1 MKMDSGNKVVLISG
15 CSSGIG
21 RALANEFATRN
32 YRVFATARKSSS
44 IGIRSPRVDISALD
58 VTKKRSIEACVK
70 HVLKK
75 AGKIDILINN
85 AGYGLMGPIIDI
97 PLADFSKQF
106 ETNVTGLV
114 ALTQAA
120 APHMIQARS
129 GMIVNISSV
138 SGVTPTPF
146 SGAYCATKSAVNA
159 ISDVLRMEL
168 APFGISVLTIQPGGI
183 KSGFGSTA
191 AKTIEK
197 KKNSVYAPVIKYIIG
212 RATASQRNSNTAE
225 ELAHAVADV
234 LEKDRIPPLVR
245 FGIHSTRMPLMKK
258 LPIRLLDK
266 ILIKRSG
273 LIQLMKK
280 N

>member
-1 MKMDSGNKVVLISG
+1 MDNKRKVVLISG

-21 RALANEFATRN
+21 HAMANEFASRG
-32 YRVFATARKSSS
+32 YSVFATARKPSS
-44 IGIRSPRVDISALD
+44 IGIKSPNVDISALD
-58 VTKKRSIEACVK
+58 VTSKRSIESCVK
-70 HVLKK
+70 HVLKR

-85 AGYGLMGPIIDI
+85 AGYGLMGPVIDI
-97 PLADFSKQF
+97 PIDDFSRQF
-106 ETNVTGLV
+106 DTNVTGLV
-114 ALTQAA
+114 ALTQAV
-120 APHMIQARS
+120 APHMIESRS
-129 GMIVNISSV
+129 GVIVNISSV
-138 SGVTPTPF
+138 SGVNPTPF

-191 AKTIEK
+191 ARTIEQ
-197 KKNSVYAPVIKYIIG
+197 KKNSVYAPVLKYIVG
-212 RATASQRNSNTAE
+212 RAMASQRNSNTAE
-225 ELAHAVADV
+225 ELARAVADA
-234 LEKDRIPPLVR
+234 LEKDRIPPLIR
-245 FGIHSTRMPLMKK
+245 FGIHSIRLPLMKK

-273 LIQLMKK
+273 LAQLMKK